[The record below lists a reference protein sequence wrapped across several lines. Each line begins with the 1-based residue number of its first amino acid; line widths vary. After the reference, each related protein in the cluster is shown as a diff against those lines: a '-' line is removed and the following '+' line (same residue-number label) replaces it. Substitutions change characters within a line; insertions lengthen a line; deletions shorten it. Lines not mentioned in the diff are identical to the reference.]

1 MNSRRGMILAL
12 CCLIGMAAFATV
24 FIVRSGKQATP
35 ASRKDFVSQRALSAL
50 LDGQLNDY
58 EGKPQPFSQWKEKI
72 LVINFWATW
81 CAPCR
86 EEMPYFSRISEKF
99 AAKGVQFVGISADA
113 PNTVRLFAQQRGIS
127 YPLLI
132 GGPQVIALSTE
143 LGNKQSG
150 LPFTLILGRSRETL
164 LTRTGRLAAVELEN
178 VLQSATTTTAPLL
191 DKMSRTTAN

>member
-1 MNSRRGMILAL
+1 MILAIS
-12 CCLIGMAAFATV
+12 CLIGMAVFAAA
-24 FIVRSGKQATP
+24 FIVRSGRQATP
-35 ASRKDFVSQRALSAL
+35 APTTDFVSQRALSTL

-58 EGKPQPFSQWKEKI
+58 EGKPQAFSQWKDKI

-86 EEMPYFSRISEKF
+86 EEMPYFSRISENY
-99 AAKGVQFVGISADA
+99 AAKGVQFVGISTDT
-113 PNTVRLFAQQRGIS
+113 PSTVRLFAQQHGVS

-143 LGNKQSG
+143 LGNTQSG
-150 LPFTLILGRSRETL
+150 LPFTLILGRNREAL

-178 VLQSATTTTAPLL
+178 VLHGTITH
-191 DKMSRTTAN
+191 